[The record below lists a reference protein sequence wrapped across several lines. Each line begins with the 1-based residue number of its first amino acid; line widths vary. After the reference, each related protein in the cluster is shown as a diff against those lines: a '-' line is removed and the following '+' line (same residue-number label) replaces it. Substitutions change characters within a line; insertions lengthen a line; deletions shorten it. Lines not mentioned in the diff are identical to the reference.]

1 MNRRG
6 FLITAAAGLARP
18 HIARAAE
25 ARTLRF
31 IPQSDLAVLDPVQST
46 SVVTMQHAC
55 MVFDTLYGVDWQGQ
69 TQPQMV
75 DGHVLEN
82 DGRIWR
88 MTLREGL
95 RFHDGTPVL
104 ARDAAASIRRWGA
117 KDAFGLGVTGAMD
130 ALDTPDDRTLVFRM
144 KRPFP
149 LLPVALGKVGVNT
162 AVIMPERLAK
172 TPPTAQVSAMVG
184 SGPFRFRADERVPGS
199 LAVYERFEG
208 YVPRPSGTTSLL
220 AGPKI
225 AHLDRVEWHT
235 IPDTS
240 TASAALQSGEMDWWE
255 AADAENVPVLRRR
268 PDIAVRVQ
276 NYPGYA
282 AALRPNCL
290 QPPFDNPAIR
300 RALMGAISQ
309 HDMMVAAAGEDP
321 TLWRDQVG
329 FFHPRSP
336 MATDAGME
344 ALTGPRD
351 LDRVRDDLKKAGYA
365 GQKVVLMAATDRA
378 IINNMSEV
386 AADML
391 RKVGI
396 NLDYQT
402 TDFGSVLARANNR
415 EPVEKGGWSLYVSGY
430 YGSSVIS
437 PAPHNWLRGNGA
449 ASIAGWPNSPR
460 IEALRDQWFA
470 ASDLA
475 SEQAIAREMQVA
487 AFQDVPYY
495 PLGLLADVTAYRRRV
510 SGILDGLVLFYN
522 VRKD

>member
-1 MNRRG
+1 MQRRG
-6 FLITAAAGLARP
+6 FLATAAAALACP
-18 HIARAAE
+18 HIARADDT
-25 ARTLRF
+25 RILRF

-55 MVFDTLYGVDWQGQ
+55 LVFDTLYGVDWQGQ

-75 DGHVLEN
+75 DGHTRE
-82 DGRIWR
+82 DEGATWR
-88 MTLREGL
+88 MTLRHGL

-117 KDAFGLGVTGAMD
+117 KDAFGLAVTAAMD
-130 ALDTPDDRTLVFRM
+130 ALEAPDDRTLVFRM

-162 AVIMPERLAK
+162 AVIMPERLAN
-172 TPPTAQVSAMVG
+172 TPPTTQVTEMVG
-184 SGPFRFRADERVPGS
+184 SGPFRFRADQRAPGS

-208 YVPRPSGTTSLL
+208 YAPRPSGVASLL
-220 AGPKI
+220 AGPKV

-255 AADAENVPVLRRR
+255 AADAENASALRRR

-276 NYPGYA
+276 DYPGYA

-300 RALMGAISQ
+300 RALMGALSQ
-309 HDMMVAAAGEDP
+309 RDMMVAAAGDDP
-321 TLWRDQVG
+321 ALWRDRVG
-329 FFHPRSP
+329 YFHPRSA
-336 MATDAGME
+336 MATEIGMA

-351 LDRVRDDLKKAGYA
+351 LDRVRRDLAAAGYA
-365 GQKVVLMAATDRA
+365 GQKVVMMAATDRT

-391 RKVGI
+391 RKVGM

-402 TDFGSVLARANNR
+402 TDFGSVLARANSR
-415 EPVEKGGWSLYVSGY
+415 APVEKGGWSLYVSGY

-449 ASIAGWPNSPR
+449 ASIPGWPDSPR
-460 IEALRDQWFA
+460 IEALRDHWFVA
-470 ASDLA
+470 PDLA
-475 SEQAIAREMQVA
+475 AEQAIAREMQVA

-495 PLGLLADVTAYRRRV
+495 PLGLLADVTAYRRRL
-510 SGILDGLVLFYN
+510 SGILDGLALFYN
-522 VRKD
+522 VRKQ

>member
-1 MNRRG
+1 MKRRG
-6 FLITAAAGLARP
+6 FIATAAAALACP
-18 HIARAAE
+18 HVARADD

-75 DGHVLEN
+75 DGHVLDD
-82 DGRIWR
+82 DGRTWR
-88 MTLREGL
+88 MTLRDGL

-117 KDAFGLGVTGAMD
+117 KDAFGLGVTAAMD
-130 ALDTPDDRTLVFRM
+130 AIEAPDDRTLVFRM
-144 KRPFP
+144 KRRFP

-162 AVIMPERLAK
+162 AVIMPERLAR
-172 TPPTAQVSAMVG
+172 TPPTTQVTEMVG
-184 SGPFRFRADERVPGS
+184 SGPFRFRADQRVPGS
-199 LAVYERFEG
+199 LAVYERFAG

-220 AGPKI
+220 AGPKV
-225 AHLDRVEWHT
+225 ATLDRVEWHT

-255 AADAENVPVLRRR
+255 AADSENVPVLRRR

-276 NYPGYA
+276 DYPGYA

-290 QPPFDNPAIR
+290 QPPFDNPGIR

-309 HDMMVAAAGEDP
+309 QDMMVAAAGDDP
-321 TLWRDQVG
+321 ALWRDRVG
-329 FFHPRSP
+329 YFHPRSA
-336 MATDAGME
+336 MASDAGME

-351 LDRVRDDLKKAGYA
+351 LDRVKRDLAAAGYA

-378 IINNMSEV
+378 IINAMSEV

-391 RKVGI
+391 RKAGMNV
-396 NLDYQT
+396 DYQT
-402 TDFGSVLARANNR
+402 TDFGSVLARANSR
-415 EPVEKGGWSLYVSGY
+415 EPVERGGWSLYVSGY

-449 ASIAGWPNSPR
+449 ASIAGWPDSPR
-460 IEALRDQWFA
+460 IEALRDEWFTATGLA
-470 ASDLA
+470 A
-475 SEQAIAREMQVA
+475 EQAIAREMQLA
-487 AFQDVPYY
+487 AFHDVPYY
-495 PLGLLADVTAYRRRV
+495 PLGLLTDVTAYRRRV

-522 VRKD
+522 VRKA